1 MHFCRLL
8 YNYLYDGKLS
18 RFYRARHNFSYVD
31 QPKVSVTKKVV
42 KLTCRARGLPKPTFS
57 WITPDGTLV
66 NSTVSAPNFEGN
78 SSVITGN
85 MLQKDGCLLIFYTR
99 VTDQGMYKCIAA
111 NILGHDIGKVNL
123 TVREGE
129 ISLPRESLGKKG
141 SSYVRESQAIFNLD
155 FGFHAMDSRFQ
166 VLDSG

>member
-1 MHFCRLL
+1 DECKDQDLNKCHEKAKCTNTEGS
-8 YNYLYDGKLS
+8 YNCTCIDGYVGDGFLCQ
-18 RFYRARHNFSYVD
+18 ARHNFSYVD

-129 ISLPRESLGKKG
+129 ISLP
-141 SSYVRESQAIFNLD
+141 
-155 FGFHAMDSRFQ
+155 
-166 VLDSG
+166 